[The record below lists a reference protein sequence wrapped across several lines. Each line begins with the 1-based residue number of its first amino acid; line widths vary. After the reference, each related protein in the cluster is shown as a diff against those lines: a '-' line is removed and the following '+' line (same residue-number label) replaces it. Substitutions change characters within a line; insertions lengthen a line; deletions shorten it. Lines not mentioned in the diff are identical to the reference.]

1 MLVKKL
7 LISLISIF
15 FIFVSSIL
23 IIYTLFVYK
32 PESLVK
38 FLDRFIL
45 KEYKIEYQ
53 LISSESQLLKPG
65 LSFKNLLLKNDVN
78 KEIIKVE
85 KINLS
90 IDFLRTFTNRY
101 LYLNALE
108 IEGISAN
115 SQSNSGGKTDSFKIR
130 IGNLS
135 IKTEDFMFQS
145 NESYIININGS
156 TSISNFNGKLN
167 NIFFKN
173 LNIFN
178 GPDSSKFFYSGV
190 FNFNEKI
197 IKEENLIDLKNFS
210 DYIINLSLESAGY
223 FERETENLKSLNK
236 YKFIDSRLITLDDY
250 LIDDINLILYT
261 NLDDNLT
268 GLFTSSIPDQ
278 DLQGSLLVENEK
290 IVLRSILSY
299 EMSELLDYSEYFQL
313 DGYEEFKSKIEIK
326 DGKVSLDL
334 KTSSLNTKISS
345 ILKDLEKSRNE
356 KLDISIK
363 IADLSRPTYF
373 IKSTLYNSFIGEKN
387 NGYFIFGNSH
397 ENVIQNK
404 KTDDGFHIYLNL
416 NKLDVNELLID
427 GIDGDSNNLRSI
439 NLRIKDFDFFKNI
452 YANQNIKIDLSNN
465 GFNIDFSGKGL
476 NGSIREDSTGFIRV
490 DVYDTKFEFKGMDI
504 IGSQSNFN
512 IENINLRFIGK
523 NIQTYDDTFQD
534 IDFYLL
540 RNEKITTIDN
550 IKISSKNLN
559 IGPYK
564 DIEKAYISYNNIT
577 DMYKV
582 RGFYEISNADH
593 PFKDLINYDFEFLS
607 TDLNIQWVSL
617 EKLKNI
623 EGNIR
628 FLIKDFESTATL
640 PDSTFLKALKIFNLN
655 AIIENI
661 NNETSITSSNL
672 YINRAEGNFYIG
684 KNRALISN
692 PIKVETSEAK
702 MRWLGEVIKDS
713 EGLLNELS
721 LDLEM
726 RLKVSENIPWYAAI
740 FGGIPALA
748 GGLFFENIFDE
759 RLDDVS
765 TFKFKLSGS
774 IEEPIIERLD

>member
-7 LISLISIF
+7 LISLISMF
-15 FIFVSSIL
+15 FIFVSFLL
-23 IIYTLFVYK
+23 IIYTLLIYK

-38 FLDRFIL
+38 FLDRFLL

-53 LISSESQLLKPG
+53 DISSERDLLKPE
-65 LSFKNLLLKNDVN
+65 LSFKNLLLKNSVN
-78 KEIIKVE
+78 KEIIQVE
-85 KINLS
+85 KINFS
-90 IDFLRTFTNRY
+90 IDFLRSLTNRY
-101 LYLNALE
+101 LYLNAME

-115 SQSNSGGKTDSFKIR
+115 NQPNSIATDSFKIR
-130 IGNLS
+130 IGNFN
-135 IKTEDFMFQS
+135 IQTDDFIFQS
-145 NESYIININGS
+145 NESYIININGNI
-156 TSISNFNGKLN
+156 SISNFNGKLN

-173 LNIFN
+173 LKIFN
-178 GPDSSKFFYSGV
+178 RSDSNKFFYSGV
-190 FNFNEKI
+190 FNFNEKVI
-197 IKEENLIDLKNFS
+197 QEEDLIDLKNFS
-210 DYIINLSLESAGY
+210 DYIINLNLESVGY
-223 FERETENLKSLNK
+223 FERGTENLKSLNK
-236 YKFIDSRLITLDDY
+236 YKFIDSKLITMDDY
-250 LIDDINLILYT
+250 LIDDINLILFT
-261 NLDDNLT
+261 NLDDTLT
-268 GLFTSSIPDQ
+268 GLFESSIPDQ
-278 DLQGSLLVENEK
+278 DLKGSMSVEDKK
-290 IVLRSILSY
+290 IVLRSILKY
-299 EMSELLDYSEYFQL
+299 EMSELLDYSEYFAL
-313 DGYEEFKSKIEIK
+313 DGHEEFKSKIEIK

-334 KTSSLNTKISS
+334 KTNFLNTKISS
-345 ILKDLEKSRNE
+345 ILKDLEKPKNK
-356 KLDISIK
+356 KLDVFIK
-363 IADLSRPTYF
+363 ITDLSRPTYF
-373 IKSTLYNSFIGEKN
+373 IKSDLYNSFIGEKN
-387 NGYFIFGNSH
+387 NGYFIFGDHH
-397 ENVIQNK
+397 ESVIKDKNLA
-404 KTDDGFHIYLNL
+404 DGFHIYLNL
-416 NKLDVNELLID
+416 AKLDVNELLID
-427 GIDGDSNNLRSI
+427 GMNGDSNDLSSI
-439 NLRIKDFDFFKNI
+439 NLRIKDFNFFKNI
-452 YANQNIKIDLSNN
+452 YANQNIKIDLLTN
-465 GFNIDFSGKGL
+465 GFNIIFSGKGL
-476 NGSIREDSTGFIRV
+476 NGSIKKDSTGFIRV

-504 IGSQSNFN
+504 IESQSNFN
-512 IENINLRFIGK
+512 IKNINLRFVGK

-559 IGPYK
+559 IGPYNN
-564 DIEKAYISYNNIT
+564 IEKAYISYNNIT

-582 RGFYEISNADH
+582 RGSYEINNADY
-593 PFKDLINYDFEFLS
+593 PFKDLINYNFEFLS
-607 TDLNIQWVSL
+607 TELNIQWVSL

-623 EGNIR
+623 EGNIK
-628 FLIKDFESTATL
+628 FLIKDFESKATL
-640 PDSTFLKALKIFNLN
+640 PDSTFLKALRIFNLN

-684 KNRALISN
+684 QNRALISN

-702 MRWLGEVIKDS
+702 MRWLGEVVKDS
-713 EGLLNELS
+713 DGLLNQLS

>member
-15 FIFVSSIL
+15 SIFVSSIL
-23 IIYTLFVYK
+23 IIYILLIYK

-38 FLDRFIL
+38 FLDRFL
-45 KEYKIEYQ
+45 VKEYKIEYQ
-53 LISSESQLLKPG
+53 DILSEHQLLKPK
-65 LSFKNLLLKNDVN
+65 LSFKNLLLKNGSN

-85 KINLS
+85 KINLG
-90 IDFLRTFTNRY
+90 IDFLSTFANRY
-101 LYLNALE
+101 LSLNALE

-115 SQSNSGGKTDSFKIR
+115 NQSSSKATGSFKIR
-130 IGNLS
+130 ISNLS
-135 IKTEDFMFQS
+135 IKTDDFIFQS
-145 NESYIININGS
+145 DQSYIINIKGN
-156 TSISNFNGKLN
+156 TSITNFNGKLN

-173 LNIFN
+173 LKIFN
-178 GPDSSKFFYSGV
+178 KPDSDKLFYSGV
-190 FNFNEKI
+190 FTLNEKVI
-197 IKEENLIDLKNFS
+197 QKENLIDLKNFS
-210 DYIINLSLESAGY
+210 DYTINLSLDSVGY
-223 FERETENLKSLNK
+223 FEKETENLKSLNK
-236 YKFIDSRLITLDDY
+236 YMFIDSKLITMDDY
-250 LIDDINLILYT
+250 LIDNINLILFT

-268 GLFTSSIPDQ
+268 GLFSSSIPDQ
-278 DLQGSLLVENEK
+278 DLNGSLLVENER
-290 IVLRSILSY
+290 IVIRSILRY
-299 EMSELLDYSEYFQL
+299 EMSELLDYSEYFAL
-313 DGYEEFKSKIEIK
+313 DGYEEFRSKIEIK
-326 DGKVSLDL
+326 DEKVSVDL
-334 KTSSLNTKISS
+334 KTNSLNTKISS
-345 ILKDLEKSRNE
+345 ILKDLEKSKNK
-356 KLDISIK
+356 KLDVSIK
-363 IADLSRPTYF
+363 IADLSRPTYS
-373 IKSTLYNSFIGEKN
+373 IKSDLYNSFIGEKN
-387 NGYFIFGNSH
+387 NGYFIFGNHH
-397 ENVIQNK
+397 ENLITNK
-404 KTDDGFHIYLNL
+404 NQADGFDIYLNL
-416 NKLDVNELLID
+416 KRLDVNELLID
-427 GIDGDSNNLRSI
+427 GMDNDANNLRSI

-452 YANQNIKIDLSNN
+452 YANQNIKIDLLNN
-465 GFNIDFSGKGL
+465 GFNIIFSGKGL

-504 IGSQSNFN
+504 IESQSNFD
-512 IENINLRFIGK
+512 IENVNLRFVGK

-534 IDFYLL
+534 IDFYFL
-540 RNEKITTIDN
+540 RNEKITTIDD
-550 IKISSKNLN
+550 IKISSNNLN
-559 IGPYK
+559 IGPYNS
-564 DIEKAYISYNNIT
+564 IEKAYISYNNIT
-577 DMYKV
+577 DMYKL
-582 RGFYEISNADH
+582 RGSYEINNAEH
-593 PFKDLINYDFEFLS
+593 PFKDLINYNFEFLS

-623 EGNIR
+623 EGNIK
-628 FLIKDFESTATL
+628 FLIKDFESKATL

-713 EGLLNELS
+713 DGLLNELS

>member
-15 FIFVSSIL
+15 SIFASSIL
-23 IIYTLFVYK
+23 IIYILLIYK

-38 FLDRFIL
+38 FLDRFL
-45 KEYKIEYQ
+45 VKEYKIEYQ
-53 LISSESQLLKPG
+53 DILSEHQLLKPK
-65 LSFKNLLLKNDVN
+65 LSFKNLLLKNGSN

-85 KINLS
+85 KINLG
-90 IDFLRTFTNRY
+90 IDFLSTFTNRY
-101 LYLNALE
+101 LSLNALE

-115 SQSNSGGKTDSFKIR
+115 NQSSSKATGSFKIR
-130 IGNLS
+130 ISNLS
-135 IKTEDFMFQS
+135 IKTDDFIFQS
-145 NESYIININGS
+145 DQSYIINIKGN
-156 TSISNFNGKLN
+156 TSITNFNGKLN

-173 LNIFN
+173 LKIFN
-178 GPDSSKFFYSGV
+178 RPDSDKLFYSGV
-190 FNFNEKI
+190 FNLNEKVI
-197 IKEENLIDLKNFS
+197 QKENLIDLKNFS
-210 DYIINLSLESAGY
+210 DYTINLSLDSVGY
-223 FERETENLKSLNK
+223 FEKETENLKSLNK
-236 YKFIDSRLITLDDY
+236 YKFIDSKLITMDDY
-250 LIDDINLILYT
+250 LIDNINLILFT

-268 GLFTSSIPDQ
+268 GLFSSSIPDQ
-278 DLQGSLLVENEK
+278 DLNGALLVENER
-290 IVLRSILSY
+290 IVIRSILRY
-299 EMSELLDYSEYFQL
+299 EMSELLDYSEYFAL

-326 DGKVSLDL
+326 DEKVSVDL
-334 KTSSLNTKISS
+334 KTNSLNTKISS
-345 ILKDLEKSRNE
+345 ILKDLEKSKNK
-356 KLDISIK
+356 KLDVSIK
-363 IADLSRPTYF
+363 IADLSRPTYS
-373 IKSTLYNSFIGEKN
+373 IKSDLYNSFIGEKN
-387 NGYFIFGNSH
+387 NGYFIFGNHH
-397 ENVIQNK
+397 ENLITNK
-404 KTDDGFHIYLNL
+404 NQADGFDIYLNL
-416 NKLDVNELLID
+416 KKLDVNELLID
-427 GIDGDSNNLRSI
+427 GMDNDANNLRSI

-452 YANQNIKIDLSNN
+452 YANQNIKIDLFNN
-465 GFNIDFSGKGL
+465 GFNIIFSGKGL

-504 IGSQSNFN
+504 IESQSNFN
-512 IENINLRFIGK
+512 IENVNLRFVGK

-534 IDFYLL
+534 IDFYFL
-540 RNEKITTIDN
+540 RNEKITTIDD

-559 IGPYK
+559 IGPYNN
-564 DIEKAYISYNNIT
+564 IEKAYISYNNIT
-577 DMYKV
+577 DMYKL
-582 RGFYEISNADH
+582 RGSYEINNAEH
-593 PFKDLINYDFEFLS
+593 PFKDLINYNFEFLS

-623 EGNIR
+623 EGNIK
-628 FLIKDFESTATL
+628 FLIKDFESKATL

-713 EGLLNELS
+713 DGLLNELS

>member
-1 MLVKKL
+1 MIIKKL
-7 LISLISIF
+7 LISLVSIF
-15 FIFVSSIL
+15 IIFVSFVL
-23 IIYTLFVYK
+23 IIYTLFIYK
-32 PESLVK
+32 PGNLVE
-38 FLDRFIL
+38 FIDRFLL
-45 KEYKIEYQ
+45 KEYKIQYQ
-53 LISSESQLLKPG
+53 DISSENQLLELKLG
-65 LSFKNLLLKNDVN
+65 FKNLLLENNAN
-78 KEIIKVE
+78 KELMKVE
-85 KINLS
+85 KIYLS
-90 IDFLRTFTNRY
+90 IDFLRTLTKRY

-108 IEGISAN
+108 IEGISSNNQTN
-115 SQSNSGGKTDSFKIR
+115 SKATDSFKMR

-135 IKTEDFMFQS
+135 IQTEDFIFQS
-145 NESYIININGS
+145 NESYIINNNGN
-156 TSISNFNGKLN
+156 TSITNFNGKLN

-173 LNIFN
+173 LKIFKKPN
-178 GPDSSKFFYSGV
+178 STKFFYSGV
-190 FNFNEKI
+190 FNFNEKVI
-197 IKEENLIDLKNFS
+197 QEENLIDLKNFS
-210 DYIINLSLESAGY
+210 DYIINLSLESVGY
-223 FERETENLKSLNK
+223 FERESENLISLNK
-236 YKFIDSRLITLDDY
+236 YKFIDSKLITLDDY
-250 LIDDINLILYT
+250 LIDDINLILFT
-261 NLDDNLT
+261 NLDDKLT
-268 GLFTSSIPDQ
+268 GLFTSSLPDQ
-278 DLQGSLLVENEK
+278 DLKGSMLIENER
-290 IVLRSILSY
+290 IVLRSILRY
-299 EMSELLDYSEYFQL
+299 EMSELLDYSEYFAL

-326 DGKVSLDL
+326 DEKVSLDL
-334 KTSSLNTKISS
+334 KTDSLNTKISS
-345 ILKDLEKSRNE
+345 ILKDLEKPKNKR
-356 KLDISIK
+356 LDISIK

-373 IKSTLYNSFIGEKN
+373 IKSDLYNSFLGEKN
-387 NGYFIFGNSH
+387 NGYFIFGNND
-397 ENVIQNK
+397 ENVIKNNNSA
-404 KTDDGFHIYLNL
+404 DGFHIFLNL
-416 NKLDVNELLID
+416 IKLDVNELLID
-427 GIDGDSNNLRSI
+427 EMDNDPNNLRSI

-452 YANQNIKIDLSNN
+452 YSNQNIKIDLLEN
-465 GFNIDFSGKGL
+465 GFNIIFSGKGL

-504 IGSQSNFN
+504 IESQSNFN
-512 IENINLRFIGK
+512 VENINLRFVGK

-550 IKISSKNLN
+550 IKITSKNLN
-559 IGPYK
+559 IGPYNN
-564 DIEKAYISYNNIT
+564 IEKAYISYNNIT

-582 RGFYEISNADH
+582 RGSYELNNADY
-593 PFKDLINYDFEFLS
+593 PFKNLINYDFKFLS

-623 EGNIR
+623 EGNIK
-628 FLIKDFESTATL
+628 FLIKDFESKATL

-713 EGLLNELS
+713 DGLLNELS

-748 GGLFFENIFDE
+748 GGLIFENIFDE

>member
-15 FIFVSSIL
+15 SIFASSIL
-23 IIYTLFVYK
+23 IIYILLIYK

-38 FLDRFIL
+38 FLDRFL
-45 KEYKIEYQ
+45 VKEYKIEYQ
-53 LISSESQLLKPG
+53 DILSEHQLLKPK
-65 LSFKNLLLKNDVN
+65 LSFKNLLLKNGSN

-85 KINLS
+85 KINLG
-90 IDFLRTFTNRY
+90 IDFLSTFTNRY
-101 LYLNALE
+101 LSLNALE

-115 SQSNSGGKTDSFKIR
+115 NQSSSKATGSFKIR
-130 IGNLS
+130 ISNLS
-135 IKTEDFMFQS
+135 IKTDDFIFQS
-145 NESYIININGS
+145 DQSYIINIKGN
-156 TSISNFNGKLN
+156 TSITNFNGKLN

-173 LNIFN
+173 LKIFN
-178 GPDSSKFFYSGV
+178 RPDSDKLFYSGV
-190 FNFNEKI
+190 FNLNEKVI
-197 IKEENLIDLKNFS
+197 QKENLIDLKNFS
-210 DYIINLSLESAGY
+210 DYTINLSLDSVGY
-223 FERETENLKSLNK
+223 FEKETEKLKSLNK
-236 YKFIDSRLITLDDY
+236 YKFIDSKLITMDDY
-250 LIDDINLILYT
+250 LIDNINLILFT

-268 GLFTSSIPDQ
+268 GLFSSSIPDQ
-278 DLQGSLLVENEK
+278 DLNGSLLVENER
-290 IVLRSILSY
+290 IVIRSILRY
-299 EMSELLDYSEYFQL
+299 EMSELLDYSEYFAL
-313 DGYEEFKSKIEIK
+313 DGYEEFRSKIEIK
-326 DGKVSLDL
+326 DEKVSVDL
-334 KTSSLNTKISS
+334 KTNSLNTKISS
-345 ILKDLEKSRNE
+345 ILKDLEKSKNK
-356 KLDISIK
+356 KLDVSIK
-363 IADLSRPTYF
+363 IADLSRPTYS
-373 IKSTLYNSFIGEKN
+373 IKSDLYNSFIGEKN
-387 NGYFIFGNSH
+387 NGYFIFGNHH
-397 ENVIQNK
+397 ENLITNK
-404 KTDDGFHIYLNL
+404 NQADGFDIYLNL
-416 NKLDVNELLID
+416 KRLDVNELLID
-427 GIDGDSNNLRSI
+427 GMDNDANNLRSI

-452 YANQNIKIDLSNN
+452 YANQNIKIDLLNN
-465 GFNIDFSGKGL
+465 GFNIIFSGKGL

-504 IGSQSNFN
+504 IESQSNFD
-512 IENINLRFIGK
+512 IENVNLRFVGK

-534 IDFYLL
+534 IDFYFL
-540 RNEKITTIDN
+540 RNEKITTIDD
-550 IKISSKNLN
+550 IKISSNNLN
-559 IGPYK
+559 IGPYNS
-564 DIEKAYISYNNIT
+564 IEKAYISYNNIT
-577 DMYKV
+577 DMYKL
-582 RGFYEISNADH
+582 RGSYEINNAEH
-593 PFKDLINYDFEFLS
+593 PFKDLINYNFEFLS

-623 EGNIR
+623 EGNIK
-628 FLIKDFESTATL
+628 FLIKDFESKATL

-713 EGLLNELS
+713 DGLLNELS

>member
-1 MLVKKL
+1 MIIKKL
-7 LISLISIF
+7 LISLVSIF
-15 FIFVSSIL
+15 IIFVSFVL
-23 IIYTLFVYK
+23 IIYTLFIYK
-32 PESLVK
+32 PENLVQ
-38 FLDRFIL
+38 FIDRFLL
-45 KEYKIEYQ
+45 KEYKIQYQ
-53 LISSESQLLKPG
+53 DISSESQLLELKLG
-65 LSFKNLLLKNDVN
+65 FNNLLLANNKNKV
-78 KEIIKVE
+78 IIKVE
-85 KINLS
+85 RIYLS
-90 IDFLRTFTNRY
+90 IDFLRTLANRY
-101 LYLNALE
+101 LYLNALD
-108 IEGISAN
+108 IEGISSNNQTN
-115 SQSNSGGKTDSFKIR
+115 SKSKDSFKIR

-135 IKTEDFMFQS
+135 IQTEDFIFQS
-145 NESYIININGS
+145 NESYINNINGN
-156 TSISNFNGKLN
+156 TSITNFNGKLN
-167 NIFFKN
+167 NIFFNN
-173 LNIFN
+173 LKIFKKPN
-178 GPDSSKFFYSGV
+178 STKFFYSGV
-190 FNFNEKI
+190 FNFNEKVI
-197 IKEENLIDLKNFS
+197 QEENLIDLKNFS
-210 DYIINLSLESAGY
+210 DYIINLSLESVGY
-223 FERETENLKSLNK
+223 FERESENLTSLNK
-236 YKFIDSRLITLDDY
+236 YKFIDSKLITIDDY
-250 LIDDINLILYT
+250 LIDNINLILFT
-261 NLDDNLT
+261 NLDAKLT
-268 GLFTSSIPDQ
+268 GLFTSSLPDQ
-278 DLQGSLLVENEK
+278 DLKGSMLIENER
-290 IVLRSILSY
+290 IVLRSILRY
-299 EMSELLDYSEYFQL
+299 EMSELLDYSEYFAL
-313 DGYEEFKSKIEIK
+313 DGYEEFRSKIEIK

-334 KTSSLNTKISS
+334 KTDSSNTKISS
-345 ILKDLEKSRNE
+345 ILKDLEKPKNKR
-356 KLDISIK
+356 LDISIK

-373 IKSTLYNSFIGEKN
+373 IKSDLYNSFLGEKN
-387 NGYFIFGNSH
+387 NGYFIFGNND
-397 ENVIQNK
+397 ENVIKNNNPA
-404 KTDDGFHIYLNL
+404 DGFHIFLNL
-416 NKLDVNELLID
+416 TKLDVNELLID
-427 GIDGDSNNLRSI
+427 GMDNDPNNLRSI

-452 YANQNIKIDLSNN
+452 YSNQNIKIDLLDS
-465 GFNIDFSGKGL
+465 GFNIIFSGKGL

-504 IGSQSNFN
+504 IESQSNFN
-512 IENINLRFIGK
+512 VENINLRFVGK

-540 RNEKITTIDN
+540 KNEKITTIDN

-564 DIEKAYISYNNIT
+564 DIEKAYISYNNAT

-582 RGFYEISNADH
+582 RGFYEINNTDY
-593 PFKDLINYDFEFLS
+593 PLKDLINYDFKFLS

-617 EKLKNI
+617 KKLKNI

-628 FLIKDFESTATL
+628 FLIKDFESQATL

-661 NNETSITSSNL
+661 NNQTSITSSNL

-713 EGLLNELS
+713 DGLLSELS

>member
-1 MLVKKL
+1 MSVKKL

-15 FIFVSSIL
+15 LIFVSSIL
-23 IIYTLFVYK
+23 IIYTLFIYK
-32 PESLVK
+32 PESLIK
-38 FLDRFIL
+38 FLDRFL
-45 KEYKIEYQ
+45 LEEYTIEYQ
-53 LISSESQLLKPG
+53 DISSESQLFKHK
-65 LSFKNLLLKNDVN
+65 LSFTNLLLKSDAN

-90 IDFLRTFTNRY
+90 IDFLRTFSNRH
-101 LYLNALE
+101 LYLNALD
-108 IEGISAN
+108 ITGVSAN
-115 SQSNSGGKTDSFKIR
+115 DQPNLETKDNFKIR

-135 IKTEDFMFQS
+135 IKTDDFILQS
-145 NESYIININGS
+145 NESYIIHTNGN
-156 TSISNFNGKLN
+156 TSIANFNGKLN

-173 LNIFN
+173 LKIFN
-178 GPDSSKFFYSGV
+178 RPDSNKFFYSGV
-190 FNFNEKI
+190 FNFNEKVI
-197 IKEENLIDLKNFS
+197 QEENLINLKNFS
-210 DYIINLSLESAGY
+210 DYIINLRLESVGY
-223 FERETENLKSLNK
+223 FERETENLKSLNR
-236 YKFIDSRLITLDDY
+236 YTFIDSKLITKDDY
-250 LIDDINLILYT
+250 LIDDINLILFT
-261 NLDDNLT
+261 NLDDSLS
-268 GLFTSSIPDQ
+268 GLFSSSLSDQ
-278 DLQGSLLVENEK
+278 DLKGSLLVEDKK
-290 IVLRSILSY
+290 IVLRTILRY
-299 EMSELLDYSEYFQL
+299 EMSELLDYSEYFAL
-313 DGYEEFKSKIEIK
+313 DGYEEFKSIIEIK

-334 KTSSLNTKISS
+334 NTNSLNTKISS
-345 ILKDLEKSRNE
+345 ILKDLEKSKNK
-356 KLDISIK
+356 KLDVSIK
-363 IADLSRPTYF
+363 ISDLSRPTYF
-373 IKSTLYNSFIGEKN
+373 IKSDLYNSFIGEKN
-387 NGYFIFGNSH
+387 NGYFMFGNHH
-397 ENVIQNK
+397 ENIIKNK
-404 KTDDGFHIYLNL
+404 NNIDGFHIYLNL
-416 NKLDVNELLID
+416 TKLDVNELLID
-427 GIDGDSNNLRSI
+427 DMDSDSNNLRSI

-452 YANQNIKIDLSNN
+452 YTNQNINIDLLTN
-465 GFNIDFSGKGL
+465 GFNIIFSGKGL

-490 DVYDTKFEFKGMDI
+490 DVYDTTFEFKGMDI
-504 IGSQSNFN
+504 IESQSKFN
-512 IENINLRFIGK
+512 IENVNLRFIGK

-559 IGPYK
+559 IGPYNN
-564 DIEKAYISYNNIT
+564 IEKAYISYNNIT
-577 DMYKV
+577 DLYKV
-582 RGFYEISNADH
+582 RGSYEINNSDY
-593 PFKDLINYDFEFLS
+593 PFKNLINYNFRFLS

-623 EGNIR
+623 EGNIK
-628 FLIKDFESTATL
+628 FLIKDFESKATL

-713 EGLLNELS
+713 DGLLNELS

-765 TFKFKLSGS
+765 TFKFKLKGS

>member
-15 FIFVSSIL
+15 SIFASSIL
-23 IIYTLFVYK
+23 IIYILLIYK

-38 FLDRFIL
+38 FLDRFL
-45 KEYKIEYQ
+45 VKEYKIEYQ
-53 LISSESQLLKPG
+53 DILSEHQLLKPK
-65 LSFKNLLLKNDVN
+65 LSFKNLLLKNGSN

-85 KINLS
+85 KINLG
-90 IDFLRTFTNRY
+90 IDFLSTFTNRY
-101 LYLNALE
+101 LSLNALE

-115 SQSNSGGKTDSFKIR
+115 NQSSSKATGSFKIR
-130 IGNLS
+130 ISNLS
-135 IKTEDFMFQS
+135 IKTDDFIFQS
-145 NESYIININGS
+145 DQSYIINIKGN
-156 TSISNFNGKLN
+156 TSITNFNGKLN

-173 LNIFN
+173 LKIFN
-178 GPDSSKFFYSGV
+178 RPDSDKLFYSGV
-190 FNFNEKI
+190 FNLNEKVI
-197 IKEENLIDLKNFS
+197 QKENLIDLKNFS
-210 DYIINLSLESAGY
+210 DYTINLSLDSVGY
-223 FERETENLKSLNK
+223 FEKETEKLKSLNK
-236 YKFIDSRLITLDDY
+236 YKFIDSKLITMDDY
-250 LIDDINLILYT
+250 LIDNINLILFT

-268 GLFTSSIPDQ
+268 GLFSSSIPDQ
-278 DLQGSLLVENEK
+278 DLNGSLLVENER
-290 IVLRSILSY
+290 IVIRSILRY
-299 EMSELLDYSEYFQL
+299 EMSELLDYSEYFAL

-326 DGKVSLDL
+326 DEKVSVDL
-334 KTSSLNTKISS
+334 KTNSLNTKISS
-345 ILKDLEKSRNE
+345 ILKDLEKSKNK
-356 KLDISIK
+356 KLDVSIK
-363 IADLSRPTYF
+363 IADLSRPTYS
-373 IKSTLYNSFIGEKN
+373 IKSDLYNSFIGEKN
-387 NGYFIFGNSH
+387 NGYFIFGNHH
-397 ENVIQNK
+397 ENLITNK
-404 KTDDGFHIYLNL
+404 NQADGFDIYLNL
-416 NKLDVNELLID
+416 KKLDVNELLID
-427 GIDGDSNNLRSI
+427 GMDNDANNLRSI

-452 YANQNIKIDLSNN
+452 YANQNIKIDLFNN
-465 GFNIDFSGKGL
+465 GFNIIFSGKGL

-504 IGSQSNFN
+504 IESQSNFN
-512 IENINLRFIGK
+512 IENVNLRFVGK

-534 IDFYLL
+534 IDFYFL
-540 RNEKITTIDN
+540 RNEKITTIDD

-559 IGPYK
+559 IGPYNN
-564 DIEKAYISYNNIT
+564 IEKAYISYNNIT
-577 DMYKV
+577 DMYKL
-582 RGFYEISNADH
+582 RGSYEINNAEH
-593 PFKDLINYDFEFLS
+593 PFKDLINYNFEFLS

-623 EGNIR
+623 EGNIK
-628 FLIKDFESTATL
+628 FLIKDFESKATL

-661 NNETSITSSNL
+661 NNETSITSPNL

-713 EGLLNELS
+713 DGLLNELS

>member
-1 MLVKKL
+1 MIIKKL
-7 LISLISIF
+7 LISLVSIF
-15 FIFVSSIL
+15 IIFVSSLL
-23 IIYTLFVYK
+23 IIYTLFIYK
-32 PESLVK
+32 PENLVQ
-38 FLDRFIL
+38 FIDRFL
-45 KEYKIEYQ
+45 LDEYKIKYQ
-53 LISSESQLLKPG
+53 DISSESKLLELKLG
-65 LSFKNLLLKNDVN
+65 FKNLLLENN
-78 KEIIKVE
+78 ASKEILKVE
-85 KINLS
+85 KIYLS
-90 IDFLRTFTNRY
+90 IDFLRTFINRY

-108 IEGISAN
+108 IESISSSNQTN
-115 SQSNSGGKTDSFKIR
+115 SKAMDSFKIR

-135 IKTEDFMFQS
+135 IQTDDFIFQS
-145 NESYIININGS
+145 TESYIININGN
-156 TSISNFNGKLN
+156 TSITNFNGKLN

-173 LNIFN
+173 LKIFN
-178 GPDSSKFFYSGV
+178 RYDSNKFFYSGV
-190 FNFNEKI
+190 FNFNEKVI
-197 IKEENLIDLKNFS
+197 QEENLFDLKNFS
-210 DYIINLSLESAGY
+210 DYIINLSLESVGY

-236 YKFIDSRLITLDDY
+236 YKFIDSKLITIDEY
-250 LIDDINLILYT
+250 LINDINLILFT
-261 NLDDNLT
+261 NLDDKLI
-268 GLFTSSIPDQ
+268 GLFNSSLPDQ
-278 DLQGSLLVENEK
+278 DLKGSMLVENK
-290 IVLRSILSY
+290 RIVLRSILRY
-299 EMSELLDYSEYFQL
+299 EMSELLDYSEYFAL

-334 KTSSLNTKISS
+334 KTNSLNTNISS

-356 KLDISIK
+356 RLDISIK

-373 IKSTLYNSFIGEKN
+373 IKSDLYNSFVGEKN
-387 NGYFIFGNSH
+387 NGYFIFGDNS
-397 ENVIQNK
+397 ENVIKNNNPA
-404 KTDDGFHIYLNL
+404 DGFHIYLNL
-416 NKLDVNELLID
+416 TKLDVNELLID
-427 GIDGDSNNLRSI
+427 GMDSDSNNLRSI

-452 YANQNIKIDLSNN
+452 YVNQNIKIDFLDN
-465 GFNIDFSGKGL
+465 GFNIIFSGQGL

-490 DVYDTKFEFKGMDI
+490 DVYDTKFDFKGMDI
-504 IGSQSNFN
+504 IESQSNFN
-512 IENINLRFIGK
+512 VENVNLRFVGK
-523 NIQTYDDTFQD
+523 NIQAYDDTFQD

-559 IGPYK
+559 IGPYNNI
-564 DIEKAYISYNNIT
+564 DKAYISYNNIT

-582 RGFYEISNADH
+582 RGSYELNNADH
-593 PFKDLINYDFEFLS
+593 PFEDLINYNFEFLS

-623 EGNIR
+623 EGNIK
-628 FLIKDFESTATL
+628 FLIKDFESKATL

-713 EGLLNELS
+713 DGLLNELS

>member
-1 MLVKKL
+1 MIIKKL
-7 LISLISIF
+7 LISLASIF
-15 FIFVSSIL
+15 IIFVSSLL
-23 IIYTLFVYK
+23 IIYTLFIYK
-32 PESLVK
+32 PENLVQ
-38 FLDRFIL
+38 FIDRFL
-45 KEYKIEYQ
+45 LDEYKINYQ
-53 LISSESQLLKPG
+53 DMSSESKLLELKLG
-65 LSFKNLLLKNDVN
+65 FKNLLLENN
-78 KEIIKVE
+78 ASKEILKVE
-85 KINLS
+85 KIYLS
-90 IDFLRTFTNRY
+90 IDFLRTFINRY

-108 IEGISAN
+108 IEGISSSNQTN
-115 SQSNSGGKTDSFKIR
+115 SKATNSFKIR

-135 IKTEDFMFQS
+135 IQTDDFIFQS
-145 NESYIININGS
+145 NESYIININGN
-156 TSISNFNGKLN
+156 TSITNFNGKLN

-173 LNIFN
+173 LKIFN
-178 GPDSSKFFYSGV
+178 RHDSTKFFYSGV
-190 FNFNEKI
+190 FNFNEKVI
-197 IKEENLIDLKNFS
+197 QEENLIDLKNFS
-210 DYIINLSLESAGY
+210 DYIINLNLESMGY

-236 YKFIDSRLITLDDY
+236 YKFIDSKLITIDEY
-250 LIDDINLILYT
+250 LINDINLILFT
-261 NLDDNLT
+261 NLDDKLT
-268 GLFTSSIPDQ
+268 GLFTSSLSDQ
-278 DLQGSLLVENEK
+278 DLKGSMLVENK
-290 IVLRSILSY
+290 RIVLRSILRY
-299 EMSELLDYSEYFQL
+299 EMSELLDYSEYFAL

-326 DGKVSLDL
+326 DGKVSLEL
-334 KTSSLNTKISS
+334 KTNSLNTNISS

-356 KLDISIK
+356 RLDISIK

-373 IKSTLYNSFIGEKN
+373 IKSDLYNSFVGEKN
-387 NGYFIFGNSH
+387 NGYFIFGNNS
-397 ENVIQNK
+397 ENVIKNNNPA
-404 KTDDGFHIYLNL
+404 DGFHIYLNL
-416 NKLDVNELLID
+416 IKLDVNELLID
-427 GIDGDSNNLRSI
+427 GMDSDSDNLRSI

-452 YANQNIKIDLSNN
+452 YVNQNIKINLLDN
-465 GFNIDFSGKGL
+465 GFNIIFSGQGL

-490 DVYDTKFEFKGMDI
+490 DVYDTKFDFKGMDI
-504 IGSQSNFN
+504 IESQSNFN
-512 IENINLRFIGK
+512 VENVNLRFVGK
-523 NIQTYDDTFQD
+523 NIQAYDDTFQD

-550 IKISSKNLN
+550 IKITSKNLN
-559 IGPYK
+559 IGPYNNI
-564 DIEKAYISYNNIT
+564 DKAYISYNNIT

-582 RGFYEISNADH
+582 RGSYELNNADYL
-593 PFKDLINYDFEFLS
+593 FEDLINYNFEFLS

-623 EGNIR
+623 EGNIK
-628 FLIKDFESTATL
+628 FLIKDFESKATL

-661 NNETSITSSNL
+661 NNETSITSPNL

-713 EGLLNELS
+713 DGLLNELS

>member
-15 FIFVSSIL
+15 LIFASSIL
-23 IIYTLFVYK
+23 IIYTLFIYK
-32 PESLVK
+32 PESLIK
-38 FLDRFIL
+38 FLDRFLL
-45 KEYKIEYQ
+45 KEYTIEYQ
-53 LISSESQLLKPG
+53 DISSESQLLKHK
-65 LSFKNLLLKNDVN
+65 LSFNNLLLKSDAN

-85 KINLS
+85 KINLG
-90 IDFLRTFTNRY
+90 INFLRTFSNRY

-108 IEGISAN
+108 IEGVSAN
-115 SQSNSGGKTDSFKIR
+115 DQPNSEAIDNFKIR
-130 IGNLS
+130 IDNLS
-135 IKTEDFMFQS
+135 IKTDDFIFQS
-145 NESYIININGS
+145 NESYIINTNGN
-156 TSISNFNGKLN
+156 TSIENFNGKLN

-173 LNIFN
+173 LKIFN
-178 GPDSSKFFYSGV
+178 RADSNKFFYSGV
-190 FNFNEKI
+190 FNFNEKVI
-197 IKEENLIDLKNFS
+197 QEENLIDLKNFS
-210 DYIINLSLESAGY
+210 DFVINLRLESVGY

-236 YKFIDSRLITLDDY
+236 YKFIDSRLITMDDY
-250 LIDDINLILYT
+250 LIDNINLILFT
-261 NLDDNLT
+261 NLDDSLS
-268 GLFTSSIPDQ
+268 GLFSSSLPDQ
-278 DLQGSLLVENEK
+278 DLIGSLLAEDKK
-290 IVLRSILSY
+290 IVLHTILRY
-299 EMSELLDYSEYFQL
+299 EMSELLDYSEYFAL

-326 DGKVSLDL
+326 EGRVSLDL
-334 KTSSLNTKISS
+334 NTNSLNTKISS
-345 ILKDLEKSRNE
+345 ILKDLEKPKNK
-356 KLDISIK
+356 KLDVSIK
-363 IADLSRPTYF
+363 IPDLSRPTYF
-373 IKSTLYNSFIGEKN
+373 IKSDLYNSFIGEKN
-387 NGYFIFGNSH
+387 NGYFVFGNHH
-397 ENVIQNK
+397 ENIIKNK
-404 KTDDGFHIYLNL
+404 NPVDGFHIYLNL
-416 NKLDVNELLID
+416 AKLDVNELLID
-427 GIDGDSNNLRSI
+427 GMDSDSNNLRSI

-452 YANQNIKIDLSNN
+452 YTNQNINIDLLNN
-465 GFNIDFSGKGL
+465 GFNIIFSGKGL
-476 NGSIREDSTGFIRV
+476 NGSIIEDSTGFIRV

-504 IGSQSNFN
+504 IESQSKLN
-512 IENINLRFIGK
+512 INNINLRFVGK

-559 IGPYK
+559 IGPYN

-577 DMYKV
+577 DLYKV
-582 RGFYEISNADH
+582 RGSYEINNSDY
-593 PFKDLINYDFEFLS
+593 PFKNLINYNFEFLS

-617 EKLKNI
+617 EELKNI
-623 EGNIR
+623 EGNIK
-628 FLIKDFESTATL
+628 FLIKDFESKATL

-661 NNETSITSSNL
+661 SNETSITSSNL

-713 EGLLNELS
+713 DGLLNELS

-765 TFKFKLSGS
+765 TFKFRLRGS

>member
-15 FIFVSSIL
+15 SIFASSIL
-23 IIYTLFVYK
+23 IIYILLIYK

-38 FLDRFIL
+38 FLDRFL
-45 KEYKIEYQ
+45 VKEYKIEYQ
-53 LISSESQLLKPG
+53 DILSEHQLLKPK
-65 LSFKNLLLKNDVN
+65 LSFKNLLLKNGSN

-85 KINLS
+85 KINLG
-90 IDFLRTFTNRY
+90 IDFLSTFTNRY
-101 LYLNALE
+101 LSLNALE

-115 SQSNSGGKTDSFKIR
+115 NQSSSKATGSFKIR
-130 IGNLS
+130 ISNLS
-135 IKTEDFMFQS
+135 IKTDDFIFQS
-145 NESYIININGS
+145 DESYIINIKGN
-156 TSISNFNGKLN
+156 TSITNFNGKLN

-173 LNIFN
+173 LKIFN
-178 GPDSSKFFYSGV
+178 RPDSDKLFYSGV
-190 FNFNEKI
+190 FNLNEKVI
-197 IKEENLIDLKNFS
+197 QKENLIDLKNFS
-210 DYIINLSLESAGY
+210 DYTINLSLDSVGY
-223 FERETENLKSLNK
+223 FEKETENLKSLNK
-236 YKFIDSRLITLDDY
+236 YKFIDSKLITMDDY
-250 LIDDINLILYT
+250 LIDNINLILFT

-268 GLFTSSIPDQ
+268 GLFSSSIPDQ
-278 DLQGSLLVENEK
+278 DLNGSLLVENER
-290 IVLRSILSY
+290 IVIRSILRY
-299 EMSELLDYSEYFQL
+299 EMSELLDYSEYFAL
-313 DGYEEFKSKIEIK
+313 DGYEEFRSKIEIK
-326 DGKVSLDL
+326 DEKVSVDL
-334 KTSSLNTKISS
+334 KTNSLNTKISS
-345 ILKDLEKSRNE
+345 ILKDLEKSKNK
-356 KLDISIK
+356 KLDVSIK
-363 IADLSRPTYF
+363 IADLSRPTYS
-373 IKSTLYNSFIGEKN
+373 IKSDLYNSFIGEKN
-387 NGYFIFGNSH
+387 NGYFIFGNHH
-397 ENVIQNK
+397 ENLITNK
-404 KTDDGFHIYLNL
+404 NQADGFDIYLNL
-416 NKLDVNELLID
+416 KKLDVNELLID
-427 GIDGDSNNLRSI
+427 GMDNDANNLRSI

-452 YANQNIKIDLSNN
+452 YANQNIKIDLFNN
-465 GFNIDFSGKGL
+465 GFNIIFSGKGL

-504 IGSQSNFN
+504 IESQSNFN
-512 IENINLRFIGK
+512 IENVNLRFVGK

-534 IDFYLL
+534 IDFYFL
-540 RNEKITTIDN
+540 RNEKITTIDD

-559 IGPYK
+559 IGPYNN
-564 DIEKAYISYNNIT
+564 IEKAYISYNNIT
-577 DMYKV
+577 DMYKL
-582 RGFYEISNADH
+582 RGSYEINNAEH
-593 PFKDLINYDFEFLS
+593 PFKDLINYNFEFLS

-623 EGNIR
+623 EGNIK
-628 FLIKDFESTATL
+628 FLIKDFESKATL

-713 EGLLNELS
+713 DGLLNELS